1 MAEWIDLTRPMHND
15 MQVYDAHERFCARR
29 VCTCARDGF
38 NLTLLNM
45 CVHNGTHMDAPAH
58 FIEDGATIDQVEIET
73 LVGKTQILTITDQSL
88 AKLPDHC
95 PPRLLLRLETE
106 DVLTVRQARAFA
118 QAGIKL
124 LGCDRMSV
132 ASKCLDSEV
141 HRILLGAGMYL
152 IETLDLS
159 GVVDGLYDMV
169 CLPVKLKGCE
179 GAPARVI
186 VRAAEE

>member
-1 MAEWIDLTRPMHND
+1 M
-15 MQVYDAHERFCARR
+15 
-29 VCTCARDGF
+29 
-38 NLTLLNM
+38 
-45 CVHNGTHMDAPAH
+45 
-58 FIEDGATIDQVEIET
+58 
-73 LVGKTQILTITDQSL
+73 
-88 AKLPDHC
+88 
-95 PPRLLLRLETE
+95 
-106 DVLTVRQARAFA
+106 TVRQARAFA